1 MITQKTISDFLSTE
15 YKEFAMYSI
24 EGRAIPSMIDG
35 FKPSQRVIHISSQI
49 WKTGNEKALKI
60 FQLAG
65 KVASDAFITVT
76 TFRGCYNNNGTEI

>member
-1 MITQKTISDFLSTE
+1 
-15 YKEFAMYSI
+15 MYSI

-35 FKPSQRVIHISSQI
+35 FKPSQRKVIHISSQI

-65 KVASDAFITVT
+65 KVASDAFIITVT
-76 TFRGCYNNNGTEI
+76 PH

>member
-1 MITQKTISDFLSTE
+1 
-15 YKEFAMYSI
+15 MYSI

-35 FKPSQRVIHISSQI
+35 FKPSQRKVIHISSQI

-65 KVASDAFITVT
+65 KVAEMIYHHGNTSLEVL
-76 TFRGCYNNNGTEI
+76 

>member
-35 FKPSQRVIHISSQI
+35 FKPSQKSNTYLVRYGKQVMR
-49 WKTGNEKALKI
+49 GKI

-65 KVASDAFITVT
+65 KVASDAFIITVT
-76 TFRGCYNNNGTEI
+76 PH